1 MLPGFPQVIVI
12 TEITASVPYQNAAPE
27 AGIAMVSR
35 SLNRATK
42 PIAFD
47 AVASTPATIEEEP
60 EYASGIARWN
70 GAAPTLNPNATSI
83 IPTPAAATGS
93 RDSMDCHDWDSPVTL
108 RSPFHR

>member
-1 MLPGFPQVIVI
+1 MVI
-12 TEITASVPYQNAAPE
+12 TDMTASVPYQNAAPE
-27 AGIAMVSR
+27 AGIAIVRR

-47 AVASTPATIEEEP
+47 AVARTPATMDEVP

-83 IPTPAAATGS
+83 MPTPAAASGS
-93 RDSMDCHDWDSPVTL
+93 SVSMDCQDCDRPATL